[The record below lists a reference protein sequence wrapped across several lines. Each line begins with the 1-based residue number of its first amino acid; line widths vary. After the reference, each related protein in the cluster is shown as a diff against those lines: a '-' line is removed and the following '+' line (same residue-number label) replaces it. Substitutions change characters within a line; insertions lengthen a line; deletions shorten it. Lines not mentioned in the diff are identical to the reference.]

1 MLPNKNRSGRLPTA
15 PWLYILPA
23 IAFIGL
29 FIYWPVVRTVYL
41 SFLDWNLLRPERN
54 FIGWDN
60 YIHIFRF
67 GDFLTAL
74 WNSVLYIVIALIGN
88 FLLPVALA
96 LLTLQVTG
104 RFADIYQSL
113 LFVPTVI
120 STVVATLIWQ
130 WMYLP
135 TGGLINELIG
145 LVGIHAQNW
154 LNNPGTALGSIGVI
168 GIWKFMG
175 FNYLIALAGL
185 NAVSREV
192 LEAAFVDGTNAWSM
206 VWKMILPMS
215 APTLLFIA
223 ITSVMQA
230 LPNVFV
236 PIQIMTAGGPA
247 NASTNLV
254 YDIYQYGF
262 RTFQTGQASAES
274 VLTLILLGGV
284 AWAYFQSMDAR
295 TRYE

>member
-1 MLPNKNRSGRLPTA
+1 MSSESSRSGRPTVA

-23 IAFIGL
+23 LFFIGL

-41 SFLDWNLLRPERN
+41 SFLDWNLLRPEKN

-60 YIHIFRF
+60 YRHIFRF
-67 GDFLTAL
+67 GDFLTVL
-74 WNSVLYIVIALIGN
+74 WNSVLYILIALVGN
-88 FLLPVALA
+88 FALPVGLA
-96 LLTLQVTG
+96 LLTLQITG
-104 RFADIYQSL
+104 RFADVYQSL
-113 LFVPTVI
+113 IFVPTVI

-145 LVGIHAQNW
+145 LVGIAPQNW
-154 LNNPGTALGSIGVI
+154 LNNPGTVLGSIGVI

-192 LEAAFVDGTNAWSM
+192 LEAAFVDGTNAWNM
-206 VWKMILPMS
+206 IWRMILPMS

-236 PIQIMTAGGPA
+236 PIQIMTAGGPN

-262 RTFQTGQASAES
+262 RTFQTGQASAAS
-274 VLTLILLGGV
+274 VMTLILLGGV
-284 AWAYFQSMDAR
+284 AWAYFNAMDAR
-295 TRYE
+295 TQYE

>member
-1 MLPNKNRSGRLPTA
+1 MSTKSHRSGRGSVA

-23 IAFIGL
+23 IVFIGL
-29 FIYWPVVRTVYL
+29 FIYWPVVRTFYL
-41 SFLDWNLLRPERN
+41 SFLDWNLLRPEKN

-60 YIHIFRF
+60 YQHLFKF
-67 GDFLTAL
+67 GHFPKVV
-74 WNSVLYIVIALIGN
+74 WNSVLYILVALVGN
-88 FLLPVALA
+88 FMLPVGLA
-96 LLTLQVTG
+96 LLTLQVSG
-104 RFADIYQSL
+104 RFADAYQSL
-113 LFVPTVI
+113 IFIPTVI
-120 STVVATLIWQ
+120 STVVATLIFQ

-145 LVGIHAQNW
+145 LIGISPQNW

-168 GIWKFMG
+168 GVWKFMG
-175 FNYLIALAGL
+175 FSYLIALAGL

-192 LEAAFVDGTNAWSM
+192 LEAAYVDGTNAWNM
-206 VWKMILPMS
+206 VWRMILPMS

-236 PIQIMTAGGPA
+236 PIQIMTSGGPA

-262 RTFQTGQASAES
+262 RTFQTGQASAAS

-284 AWAYFQSMDAR
+284 AWAYFNAMDAR